1 MPCLR
6 SARAHRSCKA
16 CSANEFLFLP
26 ATGFVVAVGHAVSS
40 VGVAANRKA
49 AERAI
54 PDGAATDCPPPDGE
68 SCERDEAERE
78 PAEGETTR
86 GQSTHRDDTNSD
98 ATDSDHAAWTAADSD
113 NRSEEHTSELQS

>member
-1 MPCLR
+1 MLCLR
-6 SARAHRSCKA
+6 SARALLSCKA

-68 SCERDEAERE
+68 SRERDKAERD

-86 GQSTHRDDTNSD
+86 GQPTHRADIAHD
-98 ATDSDHAAWTAADSD
+98 ATDSDHAAGAAA
-113 NRSEEHTSELQS
+113 

>member
-68 SCERDEAERE
+68 SCD
-78 PAEGETTR
+78 
-86 GQSTHRDDTNSD
+86 RDDTDSD
-98 ATDSDHAAWTAADSD
+98 ATDSDHAARTAADSD
-113 NRSEEHTSELQS
+113 NRNRSSAGSKER

>member
-6 SARAHRSCKA
+6 SARALRSCKA

-26 ATGFVVAVGHAVSS
+26 ATGFVVTVGHAVSG

-54 PDGAATDCPPPDGE
+54 PDGAATDCPPSDGE
-68 SCERDEAERE
+68 SRERDEAERE
-78 PAEGETTR
+78 PAECETTR
-86 GQSTHRDDTNSD
+86 GQSPQHEHTYPAPRASD
-98 ATDSDHAAWTAADSD
+98 AAASSAT
-113 NRSEEHTSELQS
+113 RR